1 MEMLS
6 DVSSNL
12 TAFTTFQDSGQNAWV
27 LLFSTFLGDKASSI
41 KASEPFHISFQTRF
55 RLSQTT
61 ETGDETG
68 GFLTELG
75 MKQEDFGNF
84 DTNRCRY
91 I

>member
-27 LLFSTFLGDKASSI
+27 LLFSTVLTDKPSNI
-41 KASEPFHISFQTRF
+41 KTSAPFQISFQAYF

-68 GFLTELG
+68 GFLQELG
-75 MKQEDFGNF
+75 MKCEDFDSFEPGESE
-84 DTNRCRY
+84 
-91 I
+91 